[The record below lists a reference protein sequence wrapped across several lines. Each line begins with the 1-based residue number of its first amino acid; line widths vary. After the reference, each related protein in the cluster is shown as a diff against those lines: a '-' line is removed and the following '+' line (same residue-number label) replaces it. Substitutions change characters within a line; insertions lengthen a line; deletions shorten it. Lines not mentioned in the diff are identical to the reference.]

1 MAEFPDRVKKL
12 IVEQT
17 VQKECEYK
25 VKLYINGERRL
36 ISVDDYFCVDQRTN
50 EWAFTS
56 SKENEI
62 WVQLVEKAWAKA
74 CGTYAKT
81 IGGHCDEALYA
92 LTGAPTEK
100 LVLEDMEVD
109 ELWDELSKADEKK
122 YIMGCA
128 VGSEDYDG
136 EHDYKGLDSNHA
148 YTLIGVL
155 VVDGERLVR
164 LRNPWGNV
172 EWQGDWCDSSEL
184 WTPDLRREHG
194 VTDANDG
201 VFHMSVEDFQSEYD
215 SVTICKVHDN
225 YTFENVKCEKIANG
239 NGSFFTLKKKQH
251 VFLTLSQKM
260 YRQYSRDLCY
270 YAFRSKLL
278 LGRVS
283 TSGGGVELVGHR
295 SKYHKQNTVIEAYLE
310 PGTY

>member
-1 MAEFPDRVKKL
+1 MKKL

-109 ELWDELSKADEKK
+109 ELWEELSKAD
-122 YIMGCA
+122 
-128 VGSEDYDG
+128 
-136 EHDYKGLDSNHA
+136 
-148 YTLIGVL
+148 
-155 VVDGERLVR
+155 
-164 LRNPWGNV
+164 
-172 EWQGDWCDSSEL
+172 
-184 WTPDLRREHG
+184 
-194 VTDANDG
+194 
-201 VFHMSVEDFQSEYD
+201 
-215 SVTICKVHDN
+215 
-225 YTFENVKCEKIANG
+225 
-239 NGSFFTLKKKQH
+239 
-251 VFLTLSQKM
+251 
-260 YRQYSRDLCY
+260 
-270 YAFRSKLL
+270 
-278 LGRVS
+278 
-283 TSGGGVELVGHR
+283 
-295 SKYHKQNTVIEAYLE
+295 
-310 PGTY
+310 